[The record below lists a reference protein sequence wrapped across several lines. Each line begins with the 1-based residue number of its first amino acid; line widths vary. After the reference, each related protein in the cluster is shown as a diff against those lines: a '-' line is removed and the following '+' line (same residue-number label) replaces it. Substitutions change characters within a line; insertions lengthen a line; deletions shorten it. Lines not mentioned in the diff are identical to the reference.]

1 MYDNMYII
9 HFGGAKFL
17 LFLPHCWVS
26 FVMSGIKE
34 IMQTDMPQDTSV
46 FILVQDNITICES
59 YAGFL

>member
-1 MYDNMYII
+1 MLLHVHKDRTDCIDN
-9 HFGGAKFL
+9 KE
-17 LFLPHCWVS
+17 S

-34 IMQTDMPQDTSV
+34 IMQIDMPQDTSV